1 MSELFILC
9 VFMLMISAC
18 YYAGQAYLWLR
29 RFVWLYR
36 RQRRQLVNRR
46 ALPLPRRKS
55 RPPHPPVHGFLRNF
69 RSFK

>member
-9 VFMLMISAC
+9 LFMLMISAC

-46 ALPLPRRKS
+46 ALPLPRRKA
-55 RPPHPPVHGFLRNF
+55 VEDYWKGAA
-69 RSFK
+69 